1 MPIFCLIKGPN
12 ENEKISKSFVVHA
25 HWEMGRGF
33 SLVDFGGFAYGK
45 KNSYQF
51 NFSYGIRAIVA

>member
-1 MPIFCLIKGPN
+1 MKMK
-12 ENEKISKSFVVHA
+12 KISKSFVVHA
-25 HWEMGRGF
+25 HWEMRRGF